1 MPTKSEI
8 SKKESELIEK
18 AARRIVDTDVEGFV
32 IWFLETIKPV
42 VWIGG
47 ELALFYLAPFLPL
60 LDNYGYDFLDTFE
73 KRENIELLIKRV
85 EKLNKDK
92 EREKKRQKK
101 MKANNGVEGQS
112 LLSKLKNK
120 LSFVK

>member
-8 SKKESELIEK
+8 SEKESELIEK
-18 AARRIVDTDVEGFV
+18 AAKRIVDTDVEGFV

-42 VWIGG
+42 VWISG

-92 EREKKRQKK
+92 ERERKRQKK
-101 MKANNGVEGQS
+101 MKVNNGVEGQS

-120 LSFVK
+120 LSFIK

>member
-1 MPTKSEI
+1 MSKSEV
-8 SKKESELIEK
+8 SEKESELIEK
-18 AARRIVDTDVEGFV
+18 MAKRIVDTDVEGFV

-47 ELALFYLAPFLPL
+47 ELAYFYLAPFLPM

-73 KRENIELLIKRV
+73 KRENVELLIKRV

-92 EREKKRQKK
+92 ERERKRQKK
-101 MKANNGVEGQS
+101 MKANNVVEGQS
-112 LLSKLKNK
+112 LLSKLRNK
-120 LSFVK
+120 LSFIK